1 MPFLN
6 LALFMIWF
14 LISLTS
20 ENFYVPFDML
30 ETDFVYITKSLG
42 FYCVCSVENDAIDI
56 MAEYFN
62 QT

>member
-1 MPFLN
+1 
-6 LALFMIWF
+6 MIWF